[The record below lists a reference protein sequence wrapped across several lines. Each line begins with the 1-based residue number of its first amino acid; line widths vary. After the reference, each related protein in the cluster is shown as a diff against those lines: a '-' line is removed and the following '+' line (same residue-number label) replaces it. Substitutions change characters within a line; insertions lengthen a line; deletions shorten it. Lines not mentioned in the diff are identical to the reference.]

1 MTILTDEEV
10 ASVRI
15 ENYDAC
21 GDWIDFARAIEA
33 SVIEKLKQ
41 QEPVAW
47 NYELENDAFRRAY
60 TLGFKADTPL
70 YAAPLPD
77 SDVEK
82 QRDDLLAAL
91 ELWLDIHDNPVGFGS
106 KYGKSL
112 TDSIAAQEV
121 KVNAAASAARTA
133 IARVKGGAA

>member
-1 MTILTDEEV
+1 MTALQI
-10 ASVRI
+10 
-15 ENYDAC
+15 
-21 GDWIDFARAIEA
+21 W
-33 SVIEKLKQ
+33 
-41 QEPVAW
+41 
-47 NYELENDAFRRAY
+47 LENHNRRL
-60 TLGFKADTPL
+60 TQ
-70 YAAPLPD
+70 AAIDEALMEYIAH
-77 SDVEK
+77 VEK
-82 QRDDLLAAL
+82 TRDELLAAL